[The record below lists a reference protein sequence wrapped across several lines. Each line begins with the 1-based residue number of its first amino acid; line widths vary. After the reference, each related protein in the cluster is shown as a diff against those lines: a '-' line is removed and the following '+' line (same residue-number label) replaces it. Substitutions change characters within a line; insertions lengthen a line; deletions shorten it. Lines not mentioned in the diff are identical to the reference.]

1 MIKRG
6 DNPVLLISSIGGLQM
21 TKIRIYD
28 PAMCCDTGVC
38 GPSVDP
44 ELTRVAT
51 AIFMLEK
58 ENINIKRYNLASEPQ
73 AFVDEGLI
81 QQLLHEEGVD
91 VLPTILVDGEI
102 KLKGSYP
109 TNEQLAEWAGVS
121 TDLLTKQPKKSK
133 GIELL

>member
-1 MIKRG
+1 
-6 DNPVLLISSIGGLQM
+6 M

-58 ENINIKRYNLASEPQ
+58 ETIDIARFNLATDPK
-73 AFVDEGLI
+73 AFVDETQI
-81 QQLLHEEGVD
+81 QQLLHAEGVEA
-91 VLPTILVDGEI
+91 LPVIIVNDKI
-102 KLKGSYP
+102 KLKGQYP
-109 TNEQLAEWAGVS
+109 TNEQLAEWANVPL
-121 TDLLTKQPKKSK
+121 DVLTKQPSKSK